1 MADSTPTY
9 TFEGD
14 EVFAIFAGQVIA
26 SGEDIDEVEQSA
38 LEYLD
43 AHKVTAD
50 ADAKA
55 DKKRKATHIVT
66 PNGVEGQIM
75 GRTPTVWGEQITVR
89 LANGTISHYNTRGDE
104 TYITKKEAS
113 TDQSPIELLEQR
125 LAAEY
130 DHGKAGLVERLHEL
144 RDVAQE
150 ATRLASAGAPY
161 SIERQ
166 LDTIRTSAVAESAEV
181 KTALDYLESSDAES
195 FIPDAPFQM
204 HAAEQVEFG
213 HRSNDWL
220 EVVAADMVEEAK
232 GTDFEKLMTEGPG
245 VFVADLEPAT
255 LADAGTVRELAYS
268 HIIGKTA
275 GFEGDEVV
283 TYRNDFVARVEAAR
297 RREASAHKATT
308 KKEAAVEHEA
318 HVNAPDEALFM

>member
-1 MADSTPTY
+1 MADQTPTY

-14 EVFAIFAGQVIA
+14 EVFAIYAGQVIA
-26 SGEDIDEVEQSA
+26 SGKDIDDVEKTA
-38 LEYLD
+38 LDYLD
-43 AHKVTAD
+43 AQKSTAD
-50 ADAKA
+50 ADARA

-75 GRTPTVWGEQITVR
+75 GRTPSQWGEQITVR
-89 LANGTISHYNTRGDE
+89 LANGTIHQYETHGDE

-113 TDQSPIELLEQR
+113 TVKDPIDALEQK
-125 LAAEY
+125 LAVEY
-130 DHGKAGLVERLHEL
+130 THDKVGLVERLHDL

-150 ATRLASAGAPY
+150 ATRLARAGAPY
-161 SIERQ
+161 TIERK
-166 LDTIRTSAVAESAEV
+166 LDGIRTAAVAESAEV
-181 KTALDYLESSDAES
+181 KTALDYLESADAES

-204 HAAEQVEFG
+204 HAADQVELG
-213 HRSNDWL
+213 HKSNDWL

-232 GTDFEKLMTEGPG
+232 DTDFEKLMIEGPE

-268 HIIGKTA
+268 HIIGRTA
-275 GFEGDEVV
+275 GFEGDEVI
-283 TYRNDFVARVEAAR
+283 TYRSDFVARVEAAR
-297 RREASAHKATT
+297 RREASTHKATT

-318 HVNAPDEALFM
+318 HSNAPDEALFM